1 MVLTGSANLLMRQV
15 SESLAGRASYL
26 TLWPMTRREQLG
38 LARAGGFP
46 RRRWDSR
53 RWPAAADGAP
63 LAQSAGDLLSAG
75 APAGLRS
82 EPHQDARVDRAELAD
97 CAHLRTFR
105 QEYGRKARAG
115 LLLHTFSTSLV
126 VINEIGFEPM
136 YRVKHAEESIY
147 SPDPST
153 RTGSAGPKS

>member
-1 MVLTGSANLLMRQV
+1 VVLTGSANLLMRQV

-75 APAGLRS
+75 A
-82 EPHQDARVDRAELAD
+82 
-97 CAHLRTFR
+97 RT
-105 QEYGRKARAG
+105 G

-136 YRVKHAEESIY
+136 NRVEHAEESIY